1 MELGHLPHE
10 LDVAGL
16 ETTIDVDVSL
26 AGTEV
31 ELVGGG
37 RHLRL
42 LLRAFIFIHCY
53 YY

>member
-1 MELGHLPHE
+1 MKLGHLPDE

-16 ETTIDVDVSL
+16 EATVDVDVSL
-26 AGTEV
+26 AGAQE

-42 LLRAFIFIHCY
+42 LLRAFIFIHRY